1 MVHCD
6 KPRRENYPWHETE
19 AKVLKHLRS
28 DLGENSKAWKW
39 LQRSVFWDSC
49 DLKLAT
55 TEQVMAD
62 YGSAGKGQLVNDA
75 RLLRTMIW
83 QSWIKIQADLLP
95 PIQGNLRSFWYQVV
109 KPFYRRHELLEH
121 GRSPRSTGQG
131 ITDLINECLAE
142 FVSRRIFEYG
152 GAFDFAPSGD
162 QFWQRGKDKPRVL
175 LFFEKRGMIDLCQW
189 AYKYVARIS
198 YMASRGQPSFV
209 DLEKF
214 SKLFGDGRVGTFV
227 IGAFPDWDPW
237 GWKIAEELDC
247 KMRFLGER
255 VLRDKNG
262 EWVTFKVE
270 TYMLTSAKLFT
281 EEDVASGDDLSTW
294 PQRYQKMIAEWMA
307 KGGGVNG
314 RPIALSVDA
323 IPRPKMKV
331 QIERFV
337 DYVNSDQM
345 DSHYVRVKP
354 LPVDDFRRTF
364 HGFDFDT
371 DRYRI

>member
-39 LQRSVFWDSC
+39 LQRSIFWDSC

-95 PIQGNLRSFWYQVV
+95 PVQGNLRSFWYQVV

-152 GAFDFAPSGD
+152 GAFDLG
-162 QFWQRGKDKPRVL
+162 
-175 LFFEKRGMIDLCQW
+175 
-189 AYKYVARIS
+189 
-198 YMASRGQPSFV
+198 SR
-209 DLEKF
+209 E
-214 SKLFGDGRVGTFV
+214 
-227 IGAFPDWDPW
+227 
-237 GWKIAEELDC
+237 
-247 KMRFLGER
+247 
-255 VLRDKNG
+255 
-262 EWVTFKVE
+262 
-270 TYMLTSAKLFT
+270 
-281 EEDVASGDDLSTW
+281 
-294 PQRYQKMIAEWMA
+294 
-307 KGGGVNG
+307 
-314 RPIALSVDA
+314 
-323 IPRPKMKV
+323 
-331 QIERFV
+331 
-337 DYVNSDQM
+337 
-345 DSHYVRVKP
+345 
-354 LPVDDFRRTF
+354 
-364 HGFDFDT
+364 
-371 DRYRI
+371 